1 MEREVFMATVRVKG
15 GEKEAKEAD
24 EIFKKIFHKKLKS
37 YMDVIEM
44 SKKGITKA
52 SLMEFVHF
60 LNFTPD
66 QFARLLPIT
75 LRTIQRYSSKQTFS
89 PTISEHIIQLVFLV
103 GKGIEVFGS
112 LEKFMSWF
120 NAPSQA
126 LGGNVPIDLVYLKTG
141 AQMVMDELGRIE
153 YGVYA

>member
-1 MEREVFMATVRVKG
+1 MDTLTI
-15 GEKEAKEAD
+15 KESDKQAD
-24 EIFKKIFHKKLKS
+24 AIFKKIFHKQLKS

-44 SKKGITKA
+44 SKEGITKA
-52 SLMEFVHF
+52 SLMEFIHF
-60 LNFTPD
+60 LNFSPD
-66 QFARLLPIT
+66 QFAHLLPIT
-75 LRTIQRYSSKQTFS
+75 LRTIQRYSSKQKFS

-120 NAPSQA
+120 NTPSKA
-126 LGGNVPIDLVYLKTG
+126 LGGMVPSDLVSLKTG
-141 AQMVMDELGRIE
+141 TQMVLDELGRIE

>member
-1 MEREVFMATVRVKG
+1 MEILTI
-15 GEKEAKEAD
+15 KESDKQAD
-24 EIFKKIFHKKLKS
+24 EIFRKVFHIRLKS

-44 SKKGITKA
+44 SKEGITKA

-60 LNFTPD
+60 LNFSPE
-66 QFARLLPIT
+66 QFARMLPIT
-75 LRTIQRYSSKQTFS
+75 LRTIQRYSNKQKFS
-89 PTISEHIIQLVFLV
+89 PSVSEHIIQLVFLV

-112 LEKFMSWF
+112 REKFMSWF
-120 NAPSQA
+120 NTPSKA
-126 LGGNVPIDLVYLKTG
+126 LGGKVPSDLVNLKTG

>member
-1 MEREVFMATVRVKG
+1 MATVSVKG
-15 GEKEAKEAD
+15 REKEAD

-37 YMDVIEM
+37 CMDVIEM
-44 SKKGITKA
+44 SKEGITKA
-52 SLMEFVHF
+52 SLMEFIHF

-126 LGGNVPIDLVYLKTG
+126 LGGNVPIDLVNLKTG
-141 AQMVMDELGRIE
+141 TQMVMDELGRIE